1 MTDRD
6 AQVRAVPRTEGTK
19 PVDEGLESM
28 PLDREQPQEAAGGMR
43 GEHSHAANAQAD
55 TPLDQGVGTEHL
67 RSTSQGARPEG
78 VDDAVLP
85 DAEGSTTIGSGP
97 GDGDEAIGGGP
108 SGEDD
113 AEGRAGGGPAF
124 EPGG

>member
-6 AQVRAVPRTEGTK
+6 AEARAVPGTEGTK

-28 PLDREQPQEAAGGMR
+28 PLDREQPQEAAGGER
-43 GEHSHAANAQAD
+43 GAHSPAANAHAD
-55 TPLDQGVGTEHL
+55 PPLDQGVGTEHL

-85 DAEGSTTIGSGP
+85 DAEGSTMIGSAP
-97 GDGDEAIGGGP
+97 GDGDDAI
-108 SGEDD
+108 
-113 AEGRAGGGPAF
+113 
-124 EPGG
+124 